1 MGRCSGEGGT
11 SIRAYLPYRPALAST
26 TLTHSYINT
35 MHRRICYL
43 LSDIRLAPRGHG
55 ATCRW

>member
-26 TLTHSYINT
+26 ILTHSYINNI
-35 MHRRICYL
+35 MHRRIYYL
-43 LSDIRLAPRGHG
+43 LSDI
-55 ATCRW
+55 